1 MVFLSVRPAVANGIK
16 IGLSGSYFAPGEEL
30 FKAIYGSGGAMPA
43 VSLAYGFR
51 RFEVRA
57 EAGYFEAT
65 GAMTESGEELSFRMV
80 PLFIGARFEILKGGL
95 RPYLGLG
102 LGSAKY
108 NEDYPERFEDV
119 SGSSSVTYAE
129 AGLYYSFLKGLHL
142 DANARWIGT
151 KAETFDRETI
161 DLGGLKFGIGV
172 GYVF

>member
-1 MVFLSVRPAVANGIK
+1 MVLLSFRPALANGIR
-16 IGLSGSYFAPGEEL
+16 IGLSASYFAPGEEL
-30 FKAIYGSGGAMPA
+30 FKTIYGSGGAMPA

-57 EAGYFEAT
+57 EAGYFAAT

-80 PLFIGARFEILKGGL
+80 PLFIGARYEILKGSL
-95 RPYLGLG
+95 RPYLGAG

-119 SGSSSVTYAE
+119 SGSSTLTYAE

-142 DANARWIGT
+142 DVNARWIGA
-151 KAETFDRETI
+151 KAKTFDRETI
-161 DLGGLKFGIGV
+161 DLGGMKYGIGV
-172 GYVF
+172 GYAF